1 MRQTEHVQ
9 LMVGTDDGLYELTD
23 AAPRRLRD
31 GKVTHLAAGSTGA
44 WMIANDRIEPLTE
57 PSPEDLALPDG
68 LKPRCLLATP
78 EALFIGTSEA
88 HLYRSESGEVSLVE
102 GFDRAE
108 GRERWHTPWGGPPD
122 TRSMARDAGGSMYA
136 NVHVG
141 GVLRSAD
148 GQDWQPT
155 MDIEADVH
163 EVGAHPTVAG
173 CVLVASARGLGL
185 SFDGAA
191 TWEFTRDG
199 LHSSYARAVAV
210 DDEMLFI
217 SASAGPRGG
226 RAALYRRPLRGD
238 GPLERCRSGLPEWFE
253 GNIDSGCLVASGGE
267 VAFGTQGGQV
277 YASQDDGSTWSQAS
291 RDLPPVRAL
300 LAMPAG
306 TPTAAPR
313 ASPT

>member
-1 MRQTEHVQ
+1 MRQTERVQ
-9 LMVGTDDGLYELTD
+9 LLIGTDDGLYELTD
-23 AAPRRLRD
+23 GTPRRLRE
-31 GKVTHLAAGSTGA
+31 GKVTHLASGSTGA
-44 WMIANDRIEPLTE
+44 WMIANDKFERLTE
-57 PSPEDLALPDG
+57 PSPANLALPDG
-68 LKPRCLLATP
+68 LKPRCLLATQ

-88 HLYRSESGEVSLVE
+88 HLYRSESGEMNLVE

-122 TRSMARDAGGSMYA
+122 TRSMARDTTGAMYA

-163 EVGAHPTVAG
+163 QVSAHPTLAG
-173 CVLVASARGLGL
+173 CVLVASARGLGI

-199 LHSSYARAVAV
+199 LHSAYARAVAAA
-210 DDEMLFI
+210 DEMLFI

-226 RAALYRRPLRGD
+226 RAALYRRPLRGAA
-238 GPLERCRSGLPEWFE
+238 PLERCGSGLPEWFE
-253 GNIDSGCLVASGGE
+253 GNIDSGCLVASGEE
-267 VAFGTQGGQV
+267 VAFGTQGGQL
-277 YASQDDGSTWSQAS
+277 YASHDAGSSWSLAAG
-291 RDLPPVRAL
+291 DLPPVRSVLAL
-300 LAMPAG
+300 PAS
-306 TPTAAPR
+306 TPTVTPLARPA
-313 ASPT
+313 